1 MLEHQ
6 FIQFAEDL
14 PTQEDCENFIPVDDK
29 YWTTFYTKE
38 SDYPSDEYTQRC
50 DLITP
55 DGVTLKRGITSVLRP
70 YEFGESTSSKTTAVH
85 FLQRNLRQILSP
97 GDCFRLRLMESK
109 VSNLGL
115 PGRAGSGMTR
125 ISYSYNDL
133 EQHIYHKEL
142 SEYYDTGTESG
153 YRLKNLHLAAGTYT
167 ITVKGLNMT
176 ARQGQGGRWGQTPCA
191 CKVAIFK
198 EQSETYDQSTTNII
212 VEKRIEGTEDVSLEF
227 TLKKEAYI
235 QVGFASADDL
245 DYFGSVYPAGSV
257 GYTDMRLDQEEII
270 GYSNILQ
277 FIENQGEYSHLKYR
291 CNEENTFG
299 IPWARYAP
307 GATTMELQNLVPLIV
322 HKPQYG
328 QNDKIYEKSNGEQV
342 VLYANITK
350 EYEGETDYINNELH
364 EKIAIALNCDEVWIN
379 GERLT
384 KSDKYEI
391 DWDNAE
397 KTECGQKIAQAKFK
411 MKANVTARNGN
422 C

>member
-6 FIQFAEDL
+6 FIQFTEDL

-55 DGVTLKRGITSVLRP
+55 DGVTLKREITSVLRP

-85 FLQRNLRQILSP
+85 FLKRELRQILSP

-109 VSNLGL
+109 VSSLGL
-115 PGRAGSGMTR
+115 PGREGYGATR
-125 ISYSYNDL
+125 INYSYNDL
-133 EQHIYHKEL
+133 KKHIYHKEL
-142 SEYYDTGTESG
+142 SEYDDTGKESG
-153 YRLKNLHLAAGTYT
+153 YRLKNLHLPAGTYK

-176 ARQGQGGRWGQTPCA
+176 AILDRRLGQRQCA

-198 EQSETYDQSTTNII
+198 EQSETYDQRTTNII
-212 VEKRIEGTEDVSLEF
+212 AEKRIEGTEDVSLEF

-245 DYFGSVYPAGSV
+245 NYFRGEYPAGSV
-257 GYTDMRLDQEEII
+257 GYTDIMLDQEEII

-291 CNEENTFG
+291 CNEGNTFG
-299 IPWARYAP
+299 IPWAR
-307 GATTMELQNLVPLIV
+307 GFLGSTTIELQNLVPLIV

-328 QNDKIYEKSNGEQV
+328 QDDKIYEKSNGEQV